1 MATPLWWDA
10 YCALE
15 RPLCLDVRPRTAFA
29 QGHLRHAVSID
40 GLGALRTRFST
51 LPPRGVPFLVIGAD
65 ADLVQTF
72 VPCERWAIV
81 AIVLVDT
88 DVPASLR
95 EHATHPVHV
104 LRTAALRH
112 LAAERWTCEDDA
124 ALLFEPAPVV
134 ARALAHLPTAPLTVL
149 DLGCGAGRDLA
160 YALTECRRQQR
171 VCRAT
176 GVDRWRA
183 ALRRAALLMEDLHV
197 DAGDQVCEALLAYD
211 MLDDGRIRPVRDA
224 GAPEPAACTLD
235 AWAAHLPHARY
246 DAVWVVRFWPRA
258 LLRAL
263 PQLVR
268 PGGLLVLSHFAHAP
282 ADDVPR
288 RGAPLAAYASPP
300 VEHRVHAHEIPSLL
314 AHWRT
319 HYGPCEVLEQ
329 CIEPVEDGRP
339 VQSVLVRCG
348 GASGCLH
355 HHHEPAWALDFD
367 GNRDRIVRSIEL
379 AKAAGSTLRIGPE
392 LEIPGYGCYDH
403 FLERDTEQHSWEVL
417 AELLRTDLTD
427 GILCDVG
434 MPVTHNAVLYN
445 CRVALLDRRILHV
458 RPKMWLANDGNYREM
473 RYFTPWMRPHAT
485 ETLTLPACI
494 TECNG
499 QTQVPVG
506 DALLAAPDTVIGVEL
521 CEELFTAA
529 SPHVTHALQ
538 GAEIL
543 INSSG
548 SHHELRK
555 LHRRIELIREATL
568 KLGGV
573 YLYANQ
579 RGCDGDRLYYDGCA
593 LIAVNGD
600 IVAQGAQFGL
610 DDVEVVSATVDLA
623 DVRAHRTSKSRG
635 MQAAWLAAGHSGLPP
650 GGAPRIDVP
659 QRLTRI
665 AQLTDSLSA
674 PQPVHYHTPP
684 EEIALGPACWLWDYL
699 RRSHTQ
705 GFLLPLSGGLDSCAT
720 AVIVHSMC
728 RLVHA
733 SCATGH
739 AQVLA
744 DARRIVGEPAD
755 SDWVPASPQAL
766 AERLF
771 VTCYMGTAN
780 SSEATR
786 ERARS
791 LAAAIGSCHYAFD
804 IDTAVHAV
812 LQVFQLV
819 TRCVP
824 QFRVHG
830 GSPAENLALQN
841 IQARLRMVFAY
852 LFAQLAPWV
861 HGRTGG
867 LLVLGSANVD
877 ETLRG
882 YLTKYDNSAADLN
895 PIGGIAKADLRRF
908 VSYAETAFALPEL
921 SAFLTAPPTAE
932 LEPITAEYV
941 QSDEADMGMTYDELT
956 VFGRLRKVGKCGPY
970 SLFVKLLPLWTPRI
984 TPEAIAAKVK
994 TFFFEYARNRHKTTT
1009 LTPAYHAE
1017 SYSPEDNRF
1026 DLRPF
1031 LYPVHF
1037 PYQFRRI
1044 YELIAQLRG
1053 STS

>member
-1 MATPLWWDA
+1 
-10 YCALE
+10 
-15 RPLCLDVRPRTAFA
+15 
-29 QGHLRHAVSID
+29 
-40 GLGALRTRFST
+40 
-51 LPPRGVPFLVIGAD
+51 
-65 ADLVQTF
+65 
-72 VPCERWAIV
+72 
-81 AIVLVDT
+81 
-88 DVPASLR
+88 
-95 EHATHPVHV
+95 
-104 LRTAALRH
+104 
-112 LAAERWTCEDDA
+112 
-124 ALLFEPAPVV
+124 
-134 ARALAHLPTAPLTVL
+134 
-149 DLGCGAGRDLA
+149 
-160 YALTECRRQQR
+160 
-171 VCRAT
+171 
-176 GVDRWRA
+176 
-183 ALRRAALLMEDLHV
+183 
-197 DAGDQVCEALLAYD
+197 
-211 MLDDGRIRPVRDA
+211 ML
-224 GAPEPAACTLD
+224 
-235 AWAAHLPHARY
+235 
-246 DAVWVVRFWPRA
+246 
-258 LLRAL
+258 
-263 PQLVR
+263 
-268 PGGLLVLSHFAHAP
+268 S
-282 ADDVPR
+282 
-288 RGAPLAAYASPP
+288 
-300 VEHRVHAHEIPSLL
+300 
-314 AHWRT
+314 
-319 HYGPCEVLEQ
+319 
-329 CIEPVEDGRP
+329 
-339 VQSVLVRCG
+339 
-348 GASGCLH
+348 
-355 HHHEPAWALDFD
+355 
-367 GNRDRIVRSIEL
+367 
-379 AKAAGSTLRIGPE
+379 
-392 LEIPGYGCYDH
+392 
-403 FLERDTEQHSWEVL
+403 
-417 AELLRTDLTD
+417 ELLSTDLTD

-434 MPVTHNAVLYN
+434 MPVTHKAVLYN
-445 CRVALLDRRILHV
+445 CRIALLNRRILHV

-485 ETLTLPACI
+485 ETLSLPACI
-494 TECNG
+494 TACTG
-499 QTQVPVG
+499 QTEVPIG
-506 DALLAAPDTVIGVEL
+506 DALLATPDTVLGVEL

-529 SPHVTHALQ
+529 SPHIAHALQ
-538 GAEIL
+538 GAEIIL
-543 INSSG
+543 NSSG

-593 LIAVNGD
+593 LIAVNGE

-610 DDVEVVSATVDLA
+610 EDVEVVSATVDLA
-623 DVRAHRTSKSRG
+623 DVRAHRSSKSRG
-635 MQAAWLAAGHSGLPP
+635 MQAAWLAAGHGGLPP
-650 GGAPRIDVP
+650 GGPPRVAVP
-659 QRLTRI
+659 QRLTRTV
-665 AQLTDSLSA
+665 QLTESLTT

-699 RRSHTQ
+699 RRSRTQ
-705 GFLLPLSGGLDSCAT
+705 GYLLPLSGGLDSCAT

-733 SCATGH
+733 ACEAH
-739 AQVLA
+739 NEQVLT

-755 SDWVPASPQAL
+755 SSWVPASPQAL

-786 ERARS
+786 SRARS
-791 LAAAIGSCHYAFD
+791 LASAIGSCHYSFD
-804 IDTAVHAV
+804 IDTAVSAV

-819 TRCVP
+819 TRCTP

-861 HGRTGG
+861 QGRTGG

-908 VSYAETAFALPEL
+908 LSYAETAFALPEL

-956 VFGRLRKVGKCGPY
+956 IFGRLRKVSKCGPY
-970 SLFVKLLPLWTPRI
+970 SMFVKLLPLWTPRL

-1009 LTPAYHAE
+1009 LTPSYHAE

-1037 PYQFRRI
+1037 TYQFRRI
-1044 YELIAQLRG
+1044 YALVAQLG
-1053 STS
+1053 TAKAT